1 MKEIL
6 VFMMKLSMILPLI
19 IIFIS
24 YLISSCILYYF
35 NLNIDL
41 SIIYPILLTIFIFLG
56 AFIFYI
62 LIKIIV
68 KKTNTP
74 YNSNVQ
80 KFTKQNDSLFFELYT
95 FLNISFS
102 FLEENQNKVGI
113 KYIIWFAL
121 IIILFFMLSNEYNA
135 FFLKIIGYKL
145 YSVVTVDNIEYTLI
159 TRRKSI
165 YSYQDNC
172 QIKVIKITENLFIEI
187 NT

>member
-1 MKEIL
+1 M
-6 VFMMKLSMILPLI
+6 
-19 IIFIS
+19 
-24 YLISSCILYYF
+24 
-35 NLNIDL
+35 
-41 SIIYPILLTIFIFLG
+41 
-56 AFIFYI
+56 
-62 LIKIIV
+62 
-68 KKTNTP
+68 
-74 YNSNVQ
+74 
-80 KFTKQNDSLFFELYT
+80 FFELYT